1 MPIRYTLQRVLE
13 SIPTIF
19 IVLILVFMLMLFIPG
34 DPVLFM
40 LGLVGTDNVDAV
52 NPEVYAIMRDRLGLD
67 DPVLVRFFRWFW
79 AVLQGDLGTS
89 IRFGVPVADIIIGRL
104 PATLYLGMASI
115 VIGLIIAI
123 PLGVLAAINEGKWID
138 HVANGFVLFGLV
150 TPSFVVALFAVL
162 IFAVYI
168 GGLPS
173 IGYIP
178 PQEDFW
184 QFLKHIILPASV
196 MGIDL
201 GASTLRYL
209 RTDFLEQMKQD
220 YVRTARAKGIP
231 ERVVFGKHVLKNSL
245 ISFVTVLGFDI
256 QRLLGGS
263 TIIETMFAYPG
274 ISYLMFQSI
283 LSRDFAIVQGVVLFI
298 AIIVIAVNLLVDFI
312 YSVLDPRVR
321 YA

>member
-1 MPIRYTLQRVLE
+1 
-13 SIPTIF
+13 
-19 IVLILVFMLMLFIPG
+19 
-34 DPVLFM
+34 
-40 LGLVGTDNVDAV
+40 
-52 NPEVYAIMRDRLGLD
+52 
-67 DPVLVRFFRWFW
+67 
-79 AVLQGDLGTS
+79 
-89 IRFGVPVADIIIGRL
+89 
-104 PATLYLGMASI
+104 
-115 VIGLIIAI
+115 
-123 PLGVLAAINEGKWID
+123 
-138 HVANGFVLFGLV
+138 V

-173 IGYIP
+173 IGYTP

-274 ISYLMFQSI
+274 ISFLMFQSI